1 MLPRINVVQCDEG
14 SFMLLVNDTIISK
27 SLYFDGVWENHT
39 LNIAKLLLQGVANP
53 WVLDIGA
60 NLGAFTV
67 PIAKYIAPQN
77 GVLTAFEPQR
87 VVYYQLC
94 GNIFLNRLDN
104 CYAYNFAL
112 GETETE
118 MDIPELDFNRANNIG
133 AFSMKEEYRK
143 RHVDMNL
150 SQRQHRI
157 KQIKLDNLTPPVDS
171 LQLSII
177 KIDVEGWELFVLK
190 NGQNFLAQH
199 GYPPILFE
207 AWHTEFS
214 EEREALLTF
223 LLQLDYQITRLGD
236 MDYLAQHPTF
246 PRRLQFQS
254 QS

>member
-14 SFMLLVNDTIISK
+14 NFMLLVNDTVISK
-27 SLYFDGVWENHT
+27 SLYLDGVWESHI
-39 LNIAKLLLQGVANP
+39 LQIAKLLLQDVANP

-104 CYAYNFAL
+104 CYAHNFAL
-112 GETETE
+112 GADDMEI
-118 MDIPELDFNRANNIG
+118 DIPELDFNHAANVG
-133 AFSMKEEYRK
+133 GFSLKEEYRV
-143 RHVDMNL
+143 RHTDMHF
-150 SQRQHRI
+150 SQHRHHI
-157 KQIKLDNLTPPVDS
+157 KQIKLDNLTPPIDS
-171 LQLSII
+171 VKLSLI
-177 KIDVEGWELFVLK
+177 KIDVEGWELSVLQ
-190 NGQNFLAQH
+190 NGLNFLAQH

-207 AWHTEFS
+207 AWHTAFL

-223 LLQLDYQITRLGD
+223 LQQLGYQITRLGD

-246 PRRLQFQS
+246 PRRLKFQN